1 MVIGFAHRDVF
12 QALGSGSKVNLFS
25 CVSLDTRIAL
35 QGDAKILLISLI
47 KRYAVMANGYNRARG
62 FLDDFKEFLMKGNVL
77 DLAVAVVIGA
87 AFGKIIS
94 SLVEN
99 IVMPI
104 VSLAI
109 PGGEWRTAKIVLG
122 RVADPK
128 DPSKT
133 VENAILLG
141 QFFGTIV
148 DFALISLAIF
158 LIIRAVEAAKR
169 KTARQE
175 AIAETV
181 VDPAAI
187 AQANLIS
194 SLDRLTHT
202 LESQNR

>member
-1 MVIGFAHRDVF
+1 
-12 QALGSGSKVNLFS
+12 
-25 CVSLDTRIAL
+25 
-35 QGDAKILLISLI
+35 
-47 KRYAVMANGYNRARG
+47 MANGYNKARG
-62 FLDDFKEFLMKGNVL
+62 FVDDFKDFLMKGNVL

-122 RVADPK
+122 TMTDPK
-128 DPSKT
+128 DATKT

-148 DFALISLAIF
+148 DFVLISLAIF
-158 LIIRAVEAAKR
+158 LILPQLHKKI
-169 KTARQE
+169 
-175 AIAETV
+175 
-181 VDPAAI
+181 
-187 AQANLIS
+187 
-194 SLDRLTHT
+194 
-202 LESQNR
+202 